1 MAIVR
6 EINKIFF
13 LLDFNFF
20 LILYLLPRYLFYY
33 SLPSSIVCSSSSI
46 ISISI
51 STMIINTENVQTM
64 DIPPPCFETS
74 SRPRKTAV
82 LLIGNSGTG
91 KSTLLS
97 QLSSKGFVSGA
108 SLRTGVTKDVREEE
122 ILIHGQRLVL
132 IDVPGLYEPDDDETQ
147 RNANELTK
155 ALSKKGY
162 DYKLYFVMKADNRGP
177 LNSDLVMMSKV
188 NQCIKKVDGS
198 RVSFRIIVNQITD
211 QEVYDLYEQRL
222 ANDNFATLFK
232 SLKIPGY
239 SFDIKIDKV
248 LLLRFSK
255 EHVRRRGFKD
265 VIAADVF
272 DHSQTAIN
280 VEELKV
286 SNEDLSLFEAAVMT
300 SWLGVPV
307 AVAGRVA
314 MIAMGGG
321 VAAGAAVNGGLAV
334 SAIGGLVWML
344 YKGGKW
350 AYRTVQKARAKE
362 EKVF

>member
-1 MAIVR
+1 MG
-6 EINKIFF
+6 N
-13 LLDFNFF
+13 
-20 LILYLLPRYLFYY
+20 PPPY
-33 SLPSSIVCSSSSI
+33 SEPSS
-46 ISISI
+46 
-51 STMIINTENVQTM
+51 
-64 DIPPPCFETS
+64 
-74 SRPRKTAV
+74 RLRKTAV

-97 QLSSKGFVSGA
+97 QLSSKNFVSGT

-122 ILIHGQRLVL
+122 IQIGGQSLVL
-132 IDVPGLYEPDDDETQ
+132 IDVPGLYEPDESETQ
-147 RNANELTK
+147 HNANELTK

-188 NQCIKKVDGS
+188 NQCIKQVDGS

-239 SFDIKIDKV
+239 SFDIKIDRV
-248 LLLRFSK
+248 MLLRFSK
-255 EHVRRRGFKD
+255 EAVRKRRFKD

-272 DHSQTAIN
+272 EHSQTAIN
-280 VEELKV
+280 VEALKV
-286 SNEDLSLFEAAVMT
+286 SNEDLSLFEAAVRV
-300 SWLGVPV
+300 SWVGVPV

-314 MIAMGGG
+314 TVVMGGG

-334 SAIGGLVWML
+334 SAIGGLAWLL

-350 AYRTVQKARAKE
+350 AYRNFQKARAKE
-362 EKVF
+362 D